1 MSRTGFSFT
10 LHSMA
15 ARLSAGFALVYLIVF
30 TSVGCLL
37 YQSLAD
43 ELERSDAE
51 TLMGKLQ
58 VVEHFVDEARATGDL
73 MAMKHHLDDALIGH
87 GDLRVWLL
95 DQSGVLTYG
104 GDQMP
109 IMINPKSEG
118 RVSVRREDGLMLEG
132 ARKVIANAASLSV
145 HEIVVGIDTRPRERL
160 LASYR
165 RSILW
170 LGGAGL
176 FAAVLLGAYATSR
189 GLRPIKRLSSEAIL
203 IHGQSRAQRL
213 STRVKNSELDGLVSA
228 FNGAL
233 DRLSAA
239 YRHMEAFNADVAHE
253 LRTPLATLIAGT
265 EVALSRHRSS
275 AELRDTLA
283 EGLEELHSM
292 KTLVN
297 DMLFVARADRGELAL
312 KLQSTSALKEVEH
325 AVQFFEA
332 SLEEARLTVQVTGD
346 AQIRCNANLVR
357 RAIANL
363 LSNAIKY
370 ATTDSI
376 IGIAVETS
384 SDEVWIRVSNQGD
397 TVPPSVLEQM
407 FTRFFRADTARALR
421 GESHGLGL
429 AIVKAIAQM
438 HGGAV
443 AATSVSHKT
452 AVGFSLRL
460 SDVVD
465 VV

>member
-1 MSRTGFSFT
+1 MSRKAVSVT

-15 ARLSAGFALVYLIVF
+15 ARLSAGFAVVYLIVF
-30 TSVGCLL
+30 VSVGCLL

-43 ELERSDAE
+43 ELQRSDAA

-58 VVEHFVDEARATGDL
+58 VVEHFVDEARVTGDL
-73 MAMKHHLDDALIGH
+73 MTMKHHLDDALIGH

-95 DQSGVLTYG
+95 DQSGKLTYG

-109 IMINPKSEG
+109 IMIDLKNDG
-118 RVSVRREDGLMLEG
+118 RVSIRREDGLMLEG

-160 LASYR
+160 LASFR
-165 RSILW
+165 RSIFW

-176 FAAVLLGAYATSR
+176 IAAVLLGAYATSR
-189 GLRPIKRLSSEAIL
+189 GLRPIKRLSNEAML
-203 IHGQSRAQRL
+203 INAQSRDQRL
-213 STRVKNSELDGLVSA
+213 STRLKNSELDGLVAA

-312 KLQSTSALKEVEH
+312 ELQSTSALKEVEH
-325 AVQFFEA
+325 AVQYFEA

-346 AQIRCNANLVR
+346 AQVRCNASLVR
-357 RAIANL
+357 RAVANL
-363 LSNAIKY
+363 LSNAMKY
-370 ATTDSI
+370 ATTESI
-376 IGIAVETS
+376 IGIAIETS
-384 SDEVWIRVSNQGD
+384 FDEVWIRVSNQGD
-397 TVPPSVLEQM
+397 TVPLNVLDQM
-407 FTRFFRADTARALR
+407 FTRFFRADAARALR

-429 AIVKAIAQM
+429 SIVKAIAQM
-438 HGGAV
+438 HGGKV
-443 AATSVSHKT
+443 AATSEVNKT
-452 AVGFSLRL
+452 IVGFSLHS
-460 SDVVD
+460 SDSMKVV
-465 VV
+465 

>member
-1 MSRTGFSFT
+1 MSRKGFSFT

-15 ARLSAGFALVYLIVF
+15 ARLSAGFAVVYLIVF
-30 TSVGCLL
+30 VSVGCLL
-37 YQSLAD
+37 YKSLAD
-43 ELERSDAE
+43 ELKRSDAE
-51 TLMGKLQ
+51 TLQGKLQ
-58 VVEHFVDEARATGDL
+58 VVEHLIEEARTTGDL
-73 MAMKHHLDDALIGH
+73 IALKHHLDDALIGH

-95 DQSGVLTYG
+95 DPSGKLTYG

-109 IMINPKSEG
+109 IMIDPKG
-118 RVSVRREDGLMLEG
+118 DGHVSVRREDGLMLEG
-132 ARKVIANAASLSV
+132 ARKVIANATSLSV

-165 RSILW
+165 RSIFW

-176 FAAVLLGAYATSR
+176 IAAVLLGAYATSR
-189 GLRPIKRLSSEAIL
+189 GLRPIKRLSNEAML
-203 IHGQSRAQRL
+203 INAQSSDQRL
-213 STRVKNSELDGLVSA
+213 STRVKNSELDGLVVA

-265 EVALSRHRSS
+265 EVALSRERTSN
-275 AELRDTLA
+275 ELRDTLG
-283 EGLEELHSM
+283 EGLEELQSM

-312 KLQSTSALKEVEH
+312 ELQSTSALKEVEH
-325 AVQFFEA
+325 AVQYFEA

-346 AQIRCNANLVR
+346 AQVRCNANLVR
-357 RAIANL
+357 RAVANL

-370 ATTDSI
+370 AAVESI
-376 IGIAVETS
+376 IGIAIETS
-384 SDEVWIRVSNQGD
+384 SDQVWITVLNRGD
-397 TVPPSVLEQM
+397 VVPPDVLDQM
-407 FTRFFRADTARALR
+407 FTRFFRADKARALR

-429 AIVKAIAQM
+429 SIVKAIAQM

-443 AATSVSHKT
+443 AATSDSDHTV
-452 AVGFSLRL
+452 VGFSLRL
-460 SDVVD
+460 RHVVD
-465 VV
+465 IV